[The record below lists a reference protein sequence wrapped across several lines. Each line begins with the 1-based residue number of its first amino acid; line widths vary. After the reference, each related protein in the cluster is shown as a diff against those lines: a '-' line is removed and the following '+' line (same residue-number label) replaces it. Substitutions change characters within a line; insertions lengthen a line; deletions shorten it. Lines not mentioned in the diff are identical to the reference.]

1 MFYFNLKSNL
11 QWFIPVFDF
20 EDFEVSYLAGV
31 FNVGSCDSFGKV
43 AEEVMSLR
51 WGLAYFLEF
60 SANTKVTTT
69 PTRTSRPIGI
79 NTPKNISPSLSANV
93 IM

>member
-1 MFYFNLKSNL
+1 VARSELGQMDVLF
-11 QWFIPVFDF
+11 QF
-20 EDFEVSYLAGV
+20 EIESEVSYLAGV